1 MSVSYT
7 HLDVYKR
14 QDVPIAIIVSAWGGT
29 AAELWTPKEVFENNK
44 DLKDSFM
51 KFPPS
56 EYYPIKTSAAY
67 NAMIAPIS
75 DFKIAGVAWYQGE
88 TNTGNYS
95 TYEKLMTN
103 MINSWRDKRGYDF
116 PFYIIQICLL
126 YTSRC
131 V

>member
-1 MSVSYT
+1 MKQISAVGYFFAQK
-7 HLDVYKR
+7 LLQDLK
-14 QDVPIAIIVSAWGGT
+14 DVPIAIIVSAWGGT

-75 DFKIAGVAWYQGE
+75 DFKIAGVAVSYTHLDVYKRQGMC
-88 TNTGNYS
+88 S
-95 TYEKLMTN
+95 IL
-103 MINSWRDKRGYDF
+103 
-116 PFYIIQICLL
+116 
-126 YTSRC
+126 
-131 V
+131 